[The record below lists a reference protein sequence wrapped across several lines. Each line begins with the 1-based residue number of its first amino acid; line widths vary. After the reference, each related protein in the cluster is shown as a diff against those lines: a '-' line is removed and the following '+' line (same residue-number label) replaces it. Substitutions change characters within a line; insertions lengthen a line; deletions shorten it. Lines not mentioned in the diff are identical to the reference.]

1 MAKSSIH
8 FEPVKTSSE
17 IHNYRLKDFDY
28 IRKDLK
34 NLNESW
40 TGETIPN
47 IRKNIEERYFATV
60 RQKMQ
65 AKATPIRE
73 GVLNIEK
80 HHTMDDLKR
89 VSNAL
94 EQRWGIRTFQIHIH
108 RDEGHRGSQKA
119 WKSNLH
125 AHILCDW
132 TDQNT
137 GKSIKMGPDDM
148 KEMQSIVAD
157 TLSMERGK
165 SSSKKHLTAIQFKNE
180 AEEKR
185 LEELEKAQIQAE
197 KALSEAIR
205 YKEGE
210 RAKMEELTRL
220 ESQKIR
226 TIINEL
232 TVQSNNIKKEV
243 EIREADLKH
252 FEGVKSSLNDL
263 EGKYIAKGILGTVDT
278 AKTAENIKALHLSYQ
293 DTKKELEDIRFHYDL
308 LNNDFKKLVEKS
320 GNTQERFSATR
331 DKLFSLSRVMLSKGK
346 LALTAS
352 GEEAL
357 RVFLG
362 QEFTKN
368 IDKAIDERL
377 AEISKRNN
385 PKKGLGM

>member
-34 NLNESW
+34 HLNESW
-40 TGETIPN
+40 TGDTIPN
-47 IRKNIEERYFATV
+47 TRKNIEEKYFATV

-89 VSNAL
+89 VSNAI

-125 AHILCDW
+125 AHILSNW
-132 TDQNT
+132 TDPKT
-137 GKSIKMGPDDM
+137 GKSIRLGPDDM

-165 SSSKKHLTAIQFKNE
+165 SSDKKHLNAIQFKNE

-185 LEELEKAQIQAE
+185 LEDIEKAKIEAE
-197 KALSEAIR
+197 KALSEAIHS
-205 YKEGE
+205 KEEE
-210 RAKMEELTRL
+210 RTKTEELARL
-220 ESQKIR
+220 KDQQMR
-226 TIINEL
+226 IITEL
-232 TVQSNNIKKEV
+232 TAKSATTKKEV
-243 EIREADLKH
+243 EMREADLKH
-252 FEGVKSSLNDL
+252 LEGIKRGLNDL
-263 EGKYIAKGILGTVDT
+263 EGKYIARTILGTVDS
-278 AKTAENIKALHLSYQ
+278 AKTAENINALHLSHQ
-293 DTKKELEDIRFHYDL
+293 ETKKELEDLKKSYAT
-308 LNNDFKKLVEKS
+308 LNKNSKNLNDEHVRLKK
-320 GNTQERFSATR
+320 RFSDTR
-331 DKLFSLSRVMLSKGK
+331 EHLYLLAGITLSKGK
-346 LALTAS
+346 LLLPTS

-357 RVFLG
+357 REFLAK
-362 QEFTKN
+362 EFTKP
-368 IDKAIDERL
+368 IDRFIEQSVNQKL
-377 AEISKRNN
+377 NQ
-385 PKKGLGM
+385 GLGKKDIDR